1 MKITSL
7 DVHRKEFGHAVRGY
21 REDEVDDFLDAIA
34 IELDR
39 LQAQIEDLTTR
50 AQQSES
56 TALNFEAERNTINNA
71 LLTAQRASDDVL
83 AQAKEKSKKLLEEA
97 DARAEKTLL
106 AAKKEKDDILEDIKH
121 LKIAEEK
128 FRAGVLAHAEE
139 TIGQLREVRMP
150 RVPVRKEIPI
160 PMIDTVEVA
169 VPAASTDDVEEVLLD
184 ELEDI
189 SVEPAMPAP
198 VSSPQPAAA
207 VTQTMAPAVPPA
219 APAPQFKKEE
229 GIGQFGEMED
239 DLETID

>member
-39 LQAQIEDLTTR
+39 LQAQIEDLATH

-56 TALNFEAERNTINNA
+56 AALNFEAEKNTINNA
-71 LLTAQRASDDVL
+71 LLTAQRASDEVL

-97 DARAEKTLL
+97 DLRAEKTLL
-106 AAKKEKDDILEDIKH
+106 SARKEKDDILEDIKH

-139 TIGQLREVRMP
+139 TINQLREVGMP

-160 PMIDTVEVA
+160 PMIDTTE
-169 VPAASTDDVEEVLLD
+169 AADDLEEVSLD
-184 ELEDI
+184 ELEEVSAESI
-189 SVEPAMPAP
+189 MTAP
-198 VSSPQPAAA
+198 DLSPQPVAAA
-207 VTQTMAPAVPPA
+207 VPPVS
-219 APAPQFKKEE
+219 PFKKEE